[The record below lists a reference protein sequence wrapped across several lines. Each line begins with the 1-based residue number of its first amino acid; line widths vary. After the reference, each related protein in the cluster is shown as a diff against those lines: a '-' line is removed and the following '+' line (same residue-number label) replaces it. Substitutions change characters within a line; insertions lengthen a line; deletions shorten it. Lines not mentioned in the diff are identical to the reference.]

1 MADTFSSAPAL
12 SRRMMLQVVGLGAA
26 GFAVGC
32 VPAGE
37 TPDEAT
43 GDAGAATLTFGP
55 FVKIGT
61 DDSVTVLLKHIEF
74 GQGVSTG
81 LTTIVAEEL
90 DARWDQMKFEHAP
103 ADVAK
108 YGNAAFGGM
117 VQGTGGSTAIANSW
131 QQLRMAGAAARA
143 MLAQAAAT
151 EWDVAV
157 ADVNVA
163 DGVVTSGQNSATFG
177 ELAKA
182 AAAVAPPESA
192 SLTLKDPSQFK
203 LIGMEKAPETVS
215 RRADTPGKID
225 GTAKYA
231 MDYHPEGT
239 LVALIARSPRFGG
252 KVASFNAA
260 GAQSVPGVM
269 LVQQVP
275 NGIAVIGRNFWA
287 AKKGRDALEIQWNND
302 SAEMRSSEEMFD
314 DYRRTFDQPGFE
326 ARTEGDGALAI
337 AGPGRIVSADFE
349 FPYLAHAPMEPMNCV
364 VEFTPGVSCKI
375 TSGSQMPTVDQQ
387 VAAQVL
393 GLRPDQVTIDT
404 RLAGGSFGR
413 RATPEAD
420 LVAEAAQ
427 VAKGLGGR
435 SPIKLMWTR
444 EDDIRSGKYRPM
456 GVHRMTARVNNGAI
470 EAWTDRTAIQS
481 IMEGTPFLPPGE
493 KDVSS
498 IEGANDI
505 HYAIPNIS
513 VDVNWPKHPVSVLW
527 WRSVGHTHT
536 AFAKEHFLDQLAA
549 EIDRD
554 PFELRQELLSQTEG
568 SADHGRLLGVLELAA
583 EQANWRSRLPSGRA
597 RGIAV
602 HKSFNSYVAQVAEVT
617 VEDSGAFSVDR
628 VVCAVDCGIAI
639 NPDVVRA
646 QMEGGI
652 GYGLSSVLSEA
663 VTLTDGVPDQTN
675 FFDYPVLRMAQM
687 PKVEV
692 HIVPSAAPPTGVG
705 EPATP
710 VIGPAVA
717 NALFAATGKTFNKL
731 PIGMIV

>member
-1 MADTFSSAPAL
+1 MADMMPHSPVL
-12 SRRMMLQVVGLGAA
+12 SRRLVLQVMGLGAA

-37 TPDEAT
+37 APSVEAE
-43 GDAGAATLTFGP
+43 GAPSKIAFGP
-55 FVKIGT
+55 FVKVGT

-90 DARWDQMKFEHAP
+90 DARWDQMRFEHAP
-103 ADVAK
+103 ADVSK
-108 YGNAAFGGM
+108 YGNLAFGGM

-131 QQLRMAGAAARA
+131 QQLRIAGAAARA
-143 MLAQAAAT
+143 MLVQAAAAQ
-151 EWDVAV
+151 WDVDPS
-157 ADVNVA
+157 DVTVS
-163 DGVVTSGQNSATFG
+163 DGVVSAGEGSATFG
-177 ELAKA
+177 ELAEA
-182 AAAVAPPESA
+182 ASAILPPDPAVLA
-192 SLTLKDPSQFK
+192 LKDPSAFK
-203 LIGMEKAPETVS
+203 LIGKEKSANTVS
-215 RRADTPGKID
+215 GRADTAGKID
-225 GTAKYA
+225 GSARYA
-231 MDYHPEGT
+231 MDYHPEGMLT
-239 LVALIARSPRFGG
+239 ALIARSPRFGG
-252 KVASFNAA
+252 KVASFNAEA
-260 GAQSVPGVM
+260 AQSVPGVM

-275 NGIAVIGRNFWA
+275 NGIAVIGRDFWA
-287 AKKGRDALEIQWNND
+287 AKKGREALQIQWND
-302 SAEMRSSEEMFD
+302 EAAETRSSEQMFD
-314 DYRRTFDQPGFE
+314 DYRKTFDQAGFE
-326 ARTEGDGALAI
+326 ARLEGDGAAAI
-337 AGPGRIVSADFE
+337 AGPGRIISADFE
-349 FPYLAHAPMEPMNCV
+349 FPYLAHAPMEPLNCV
-364 VEFTPGVSCKI
+364 VEFSPGVSCKI

-387 VAAQVL
+387 VAAQIL

-420 LVAEAAQ
+420 LVSEAAQ
-427 VAKGLGGR
+427 VAKALGGR
-435 SPIKLMWTR
+435 APIKLMWTR

-481 IMEGTPFLPPGE
+481 IMEGTAFLPPGE
-493 KDVSS
+493 KDVSA

-513 VDVNWPKHPVSVLW
+513 VDVNWPKNPVTILW

-536 AFAKEHFLDQLAA
+536 AFAKEHFLDQLAK

-554 PFELRQELLSQTEG
+554 PYELRRELLSQQEG
-568 SADHGRLLGVLELAA
+568 SADHARLLAVLNLAA
-583 EQANWRSRLPSGRA
+583 EKAGWGSRLPAGKA

-617 VEDSGAFSVDR
+617 VQDSGAYSVDR

-652 GYGLSSVLSEA
+652 GYGLSSIMSEA
-663 VTLTDGVPDQTN
+663 VTLTEGVPDQTN
-675 FFDYPVLRMAQM
+675 FFDYPVLRLAQM
-687 PKVEV
+687 PNVEV
-692 HIVPSAAPPTGVG
+692 HIVPSAEAPTGVG

-717 NALFAATGKTFNKL
+717 NALFAATGRTFNKL
-731 PIGMIV
+731 PIGMTV